1 VKLNTPLPQP
11 LPKECAKAA
20 RILKSFVD
28 HGNNGLDGVIP
39 RTILENAKG
48 FAIFTVFKA
57 GFLFSARAG
66 SGIVVAKL
74 PDGSWSP
81 PSAIGTAGLGVG
93 TQAGAEMTDFLIVLN
108 TQSAIKSFMAAG
120 SLTLGGNLSIAL
132 GPLGRNGEALGS
144 LNTSGKLAAM
154 YSYSKT
160 KGLFGGISVEGSVI
174 AERQDANALAYHSDV
189 SVKSLLSGAVPR
201 PDWAQPLYQTLD
213 ACTKFRGGQRE
224 WIDDSPA
231 QEQEYAFAGLS
242 NPGGEQQPRML
253 QKKKKSGPPPF
264 PPSNW
269 GEPKSNGSYFHDP
282 VNSPTTQGASSPA
295 WDLANQD
302 SKQTHNRGFSLS
314 AVPTPK
320 PRGSF
325 GSNKDSLYASDD
337 DSTGANISRAN
348 TYSSPYT
355 SHNRL
360 ANTSRGPTMPIPFA
374 EPMPSTRSP
383 FDSELDGQ
391 LFEEPSPMSARPV
404 ITPKAELTA
413 PLTPGEGV
421 GRAIALFDFDGVE
434 PGDVSFSKGQVITI
448 THKTGTT
455 DTWWTGKV
463 NGRSGTFPANFV
475 EVV

>member
-1 VKLNTPLPQP
+1 
-11 LPKECAKAA
+11 
-20 RILKSFVD
+20 VD

-39 RTILENAKG
+39 RTVLENAKG

-66 SGIVVAKL
+66 SGIVVARL
-74 PDGSWSP
+74 PDGSWSA

-108 TQSAIKSFMAAG
+108 TRSAIKSFMAAG

-174 AERQDANALAYHSDV
+174 AERQDANTLAYHSDV
-189 SVKSLLSGAVPR
+189 SVKGLLNGAVPR

-213 ACTKFRGGQRE
+213 TCTKFRGGQQE

-231 QEQEYAFAGLS
+231 QEQEYVFPGLS
-242 NPGGEQQPRML
+242 NSGAEQQPKTL
-253 QKKKKSGPPPF
+253 QKKKKTGPPPF

-269 GEPKSNGSYFHDP
+269 GEPKSEGAYFSDP
-282 VNSPTTQGASSPA
+282 VDTTTRDTSSSA
-295 WDLANQD
+295 RDLATQD
-302 SKQTHNRGFSLS
+302 SIYAISTFEAHFDSDFNPQDDRSRQTHNRGLSTS

-325 GSNKDSLYASDD
+325 GSDKHAFSASDD
-337 DSTGANISRAN
+337 DSHGANISRSN
-348 TYSSPYT
+348 TYSSPYL
-355 SHNRL
+355 SYNSSV
-360 ANTSRGPTMPIPFA
+360 NPSRGPTMPVPYA
-374 EPMPSTRSP
+374 GPTLNTGSP
-383 FDSELDGQ
+383 FDSQYDGQ
-391 LFEEPSPMSARPV
+391 LFEEPSPMLTRPT
-404 ITPKAELTA
+404 IIPRAELTT
-413 PLTPGEGV
+413 PLTPEEGV
-421 GRAIALFDFDGVE
+421 GRAIALFDFNAVE
-434 PGDVSFSKGQVITI
+434 PGDISFSKGEVITV
-448 THKTGTT
+448 TQKTGTT

-475 EVV
+475 ETV